1 MEPFTPITKP
11 AAVEF
16 FTIFEDD
23 GEKCIHLHGYTF
35 ECDDHWVD
43 VEMCG
48 VILPLLEFI
57 EGYAADEDGLYVDS
71 LYEEA
76 KQYEGDYD
84 ADGIVH
90 AINHY
95 YSEIVFGCDGSPSD
109 DGAPDGI
116 LDFGEIT
123 IDTPVGQYI
132 TSFPKSK

>member
-1 MEPFTPITKP
+1 MKPFKQTTKP
-11 AAVEF
+11 VSVEF
-16 FTIFEDD
+16 FSIIDD
-23 GEKCIHLHGYTF
+23 GGVKSIHLHGYTY
-35 ECDDHWVD
+35 ESDDCWVNL
-43 VEMCG
+43 EACG
-48 VILPLLEFI
+48 IIIPLSEFI

-76 KQYEGDYD
+76 KQYEDDYD

-95 YSEIVFGCDGSPSD
+95 YSEIVFGCNGSPSG

-123 IDTPVGQYI
+123 LETPEGSYA
-132 TSFPKSK
+132 TTPDY